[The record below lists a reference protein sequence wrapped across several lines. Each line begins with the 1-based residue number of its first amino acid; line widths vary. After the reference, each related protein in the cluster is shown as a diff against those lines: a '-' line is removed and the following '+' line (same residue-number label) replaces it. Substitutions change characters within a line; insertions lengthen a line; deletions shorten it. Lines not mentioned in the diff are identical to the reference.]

1 VQKTAAE
8 ALLRARK
15 SRHFVQSRVRAFPR
29 LIRCGGMQISLIPR
43 RAKRRGIKEK
53 LIMWELCQ
61 G

>member
-1 VQKTAAE
+1 
-8 ALLRARK
+8 
-15 SRHFVQSRVRAFPR
+15 
-29 LIRCGGMQISLIPR
+29 MQISLIPR